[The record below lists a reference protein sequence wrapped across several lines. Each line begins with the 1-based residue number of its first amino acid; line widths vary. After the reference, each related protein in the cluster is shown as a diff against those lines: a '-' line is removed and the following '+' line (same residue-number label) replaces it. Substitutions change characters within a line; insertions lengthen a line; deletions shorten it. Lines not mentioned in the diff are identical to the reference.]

1 MNIVHSGWNN
11 REFMWA
17 FEEYFYKEL
26 GFGVPDINNCEN
38 VLGRNFS
45 YFIFEEGGKNWMVL
59 LDADDGS
66 GIATDNY
73 KLNEE
78 AFNQLFKTY
87 DVTDYIVFK
96 MQYSSKS
103 PHNTYYPLA
112 DKTHPLGYFPY
123 FPSQID
129 TFKESADLMQPP
141 TIDFLWMG
149 TVNYEDNPPV
159 WPDGLDKKHWQ
170 LGQRIEG
177 FEMIQSIKENRPDL
191 NIVLSSDRIPYF
203 DYLKLVSQ
211 TKVCLELPGVGNFTT
226 RFFENLKMGKC
237 ILGNKLFLELP
248 YEIKADHHYIA
259 LDDWFQMEE
268 AMDYL
273 LDNKR
278 VRYDVMRNVRELW
291 PKLTYDYSL
300 KHMLSTIKKE
310 LTNL

>member
-1 MNIVHSGWNN
+1 
-11 REFMWA
+11 MWA

-26 GFGVPDINNCEN
+26 GFGKPDIHNCEN

-73 KLNEE
+73 KLNED

-123 FPSQID
+123 FPNQID
-129 TFKESADLMQPP
+129 TFKKNADLMQPP

-177 FEMIQSIKENRPDL
+177 FEMVQSLKESRPDL

-203 DYLKLVSQ
+203 DYLQLVSQ
-211 TKVCLELPGVGNFTT
+211 SKVCLELPGVGNFTT

-237 ILGNKLFLELP
+237 ILGKKLFLELP
-248 YEIKADHHYIA
+248 YEIKADHHYIS
-259 LDDWFQMEE
+259 LDDWFEMEE

-273 LDNKR
+273 LDNKK

-291 PKLTYDYSL
+291 PKLTYEHSL
-300 KHMLSTIKKE
+300 KYMLLTIKKE